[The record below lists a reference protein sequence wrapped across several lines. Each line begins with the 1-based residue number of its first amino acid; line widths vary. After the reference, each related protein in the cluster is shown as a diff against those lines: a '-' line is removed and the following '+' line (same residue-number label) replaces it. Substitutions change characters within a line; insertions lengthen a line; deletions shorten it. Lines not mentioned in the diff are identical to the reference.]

1 MIDKASFKEER
12 ISARQES
19 KLSVKITKE
28 KSAAETALSGAVRM
42 PYGPSGGMNSR

>member
-1 MIDKASFKEER
+1 MIDKASFFKEER

-28 KSAAETALSGAVRM
+28 KSAAETALSGAVGCLM
-42 PYGPSGGMNSR
+42 DHQAA